1 MSRLGISGIALPAMP
16 CRSPTIP
23 TVESTT
29 ARICASRFDHC
40 LPINFRSR
48 FEVFAHVVEF
58 LDHGFDALAEFHAG
72 QILVDL
78 LHLRFLALLDKPR
91 VGKLDQGLPQRHG
104 DGQGATRVSDPNV
117 VDQVEVFDML
127 WQGL

>member
-1 MSRLGISGIALPAMP
+1 M
-16 CRSPTIP
+16 P
-23 TVESTT
+23 TVKSTT
-29 ARICASRFDHC
+29 ARICASRFDRLLAHK
-40 LPINFRSR
+40 P
-48 FEVFAHVVEF
+48 EVFAHVVEF

-78 LHLRFLALLDKPR
+78 RHLRFLALLDKPR
-91 VGKLDQGLPQRHG
+91 VGKLDQGLPQRYG

-127 WQGL
+127 WQGLSDDERDSARPGAVC

>member
-1 MSRLGISGIALPAMP
+1 MS
-16 CRSPTIP
+16 
-23 TVESTT
+23 
-29 ARICASRFDHC
+29 F
-40 LPINFRSR
+40 
-48 FEVFAHVVEF
+48 EF
-58 LDHGFDALAEFHAG
+58 LDYGFDALAELQPG

-78 LHLRFLALLDKPR
+78 LHLRFLAVLNKPR

-104 DGQGATRVSDPNV
+104 DGQGAAWVSDPNV

>member
-23 TVESTT
+23 TVE
-29 ARICASRFDHC
+29 FDNRQDLRLSLRPLLAHK
-40 LPINFRSR
+40 LPLPV
-48 FEVFAHVVEF
+48 EVFAHVFKF

-78 LHLRFLALLDKPR
+78 LHLRFLALLDNPR
-91 VGKLDQGLPQRHG
+91 IGKLDQRLPQRHG
-104 DGQGATRVSDPNV
+104 DG
-117 VDQVEVFDML
+117 
-127 WQGL
+127 

>member
-23 TVESTT
+23 TVE
-29 ARICASRFDHC
+29 FDNRQDLRLSLRPLLAHK
-40 LPINFRSR
+40 LPLPV
-48 FEVFAHVVEF
+48 EVFAHVVEF